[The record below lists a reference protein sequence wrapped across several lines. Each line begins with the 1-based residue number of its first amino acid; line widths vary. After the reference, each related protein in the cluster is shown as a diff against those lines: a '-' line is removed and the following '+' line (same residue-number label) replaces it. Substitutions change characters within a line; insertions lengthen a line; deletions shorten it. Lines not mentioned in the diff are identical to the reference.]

1 MTKQEMEKVVCA
13 IMSQN
18 ALEEI
23 GMLRELIYHF
33 PRHEQTIKDY
43 YQDIQK
49 IPYPDE
55 ELEA

>member
-1 MTKQEMEKVVCA
+1 MTKAEMEKVVCS

-23 GMLRELIYHF
+23 DMLRELIYHF

-43 YQDIQK
+43 YQ
-49 IPYPDE
+49 E
-55 ELEA
+55 TE